1 MHRCSREVVR
11 RRWLS
16 SSSSSFSSKPIPTTE
31 IQTQPSQKINTHD
44 HQLEIANAIRPSYQ
58 SQTPL
63 LIPKLI
69 SKCDAIYFWR
79 SLDYWRAA
87 VPNNIPVDVELG
99 SYNSGNKVSME
110 FGDYLNY
117 LSKSIEEE
125 QQQQHHHKR
134 TEEPDHVA
142 YLAQNELFA
151 EVKRDVPIP
160 HFCSEESFNV
170 GEGKL
175 YHSMLWL
182 GPRNTVSPLHYDPLD
197 NLLMQIVGKKRVLLY
212 PPDKSNASDNNPW
225 HYAGFNGNQYN
236 TSDVDVEHPNLEKH
250 PNFQTAPTP
259 FECVIGPGDVLFI
272 PAKWWHHVRS
282 LSWSA
287 SANVWWR

>member
-1 MHRCSREVVR
+1 MHRFSREAR
-11 RRWLS
+11 RRWL

-31 IQTQPSQKINTHD
+31 IQAQPSQNINSHD

-58 SQTPL
+58 PQTPL

-87 VPNNIPVDVELG
+87 VPNNMPVDVELG
-99 SYNSGNKVSME
+99 SYNSGNKVSLE

-117 LSKSIEEE
+117 LSKSIEEDE
-125 QQQQHHHKR
+125 QHQEQ
-134 TEEPDHVA
+134 TAEPVA
-142 YLAQNELFA
+142 YLAQNELFT
-151 EVKRDVPIP
+151 EVQRDVPIP
-160 HFCSEESFNV
+160 QFCSEQSFNV

-197 NLLMQIVGKKRVLLY
+197 NLLMQIVGTKRVLLY
-212 PPDKSNASDNNPW
+212 PPDKSNVSDNNPGW

-259 FECVIGPGDVLFI
+259 YECVIGPGDVLYI